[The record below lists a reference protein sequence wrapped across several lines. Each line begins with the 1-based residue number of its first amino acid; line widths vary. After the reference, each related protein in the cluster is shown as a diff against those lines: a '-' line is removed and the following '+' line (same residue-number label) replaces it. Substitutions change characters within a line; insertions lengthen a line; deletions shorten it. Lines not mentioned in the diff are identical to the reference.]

1 MGRNGWLR
9 IQISNLLVRNG
20 FSSFFF
26 SFSFKYP
33 QEYFLAS
40 TTLHRG
46 ISGLDYLSFAAYE
59 EAPETHKFILGE
71 RVSILYISL
80 LKYQLPNKTLLLFLE
95 DLSHVFSSS

>member
-26 SFSFKYP
+26 SCKYP
-33 QEYFLAS
+33 QEYILAS
-40 TTLHRG
+40 TTLHHG

-59 EAPETHKFILGE
+59 EARETHKFILGE
-71 RVSILYISL
+71 RVSIL
-80 LKYQLPNKTLLLFLE
+80 
-95 DLSHVFSSS
+95 